1 MKPNKMRQS
10 KVIHCPP
17 PKGDLSSRPRRRA
30 LLAGLLLKSCV
41 LGSLFWGLNLT
52 ALAAQAVAPE
62 NSALSLSQALADMH
76 QNHPSLKACQQ
87 ELKALENQAQSAGL
101 LENPQIEALGEDFLG
116 NAASSGQNY
125 MQFTLSASQKLPLG
139 GRLTQEQAVFK
150 QQVQTQQAQCDL
162 RKRHLEQEL
171 GRHFLAVLNGQ
182 ESLALA
188 QALLARAQTL
198 LKQTERLIEA
208 GKMTRLERTFPA
220 TEVARLEIE
229 TEQKQLLLQLSRQ
242 TLSSF
247 WQAQPVSE
255 RVLTPLF
262 AKAPQVENAEMLI
275 SAHPHSQELQ
285 MRILLAQQEKDLA
298 LARFWPDLSLG
309 SGLRWHPQSQEL
321 GLNLSLGVPLQI
333 FSSPG
338 LAVELAQIRLEQAK
352 LEKQALESQLKREL
366 DQLLAKIEQAQ
377 QREKRYRQ
385 ELLPLAEV
393 HLENLNRLLEMGK
406 ITALQV
412 LQAQQQWLH
421 LQTETLR
428 ARQDLSELYLS
439 LAFWNPAFLN

>member
-1 MKPNKMRQS
+1 M
-10 KVIHCPP
+10 IHGNTK
-17 PKGDLSSRPRRRA
+17 KGDLISRPRRLA
-30 LLAGLLLKSCV
+30 LLAGLW
-41 LGSLFWGLNLT
+41 LGSLFGAANLP
-52 ALAAQAVAPE
+52 ALAVPPE
-62 NSALSLSQALADMH
+62 TPALSLSQALADMH
-76 QNHPSLKACQQ
+76 QSHPSLKACQQ

-139 GRLTQEQAVFK
+139 GRLTQQQAVFK
-150 QQVQTQQAQCDL
+150 QQWQTQQAQCDL
-162 RKRHLEQEL
+162 RRRHLDQEL
-171 GRHFLAVLNGQ
+171 SRHFLAVLNGQ

-188 QALLARAQTL
+188 QVLLARAQTL

-208 GKMTRLERTFPA
+208 GKLTQLERTFPA

-242 TLSSF
+242 TLSSY

-255 RVLTPLF
+255 RVLTPVF
-262 AKAPQVENAEMLI
+262 AKAPVQVENAAALI
-275 SAHPHSQELQ
+275 AAHPHSQELQ
-285 MRILLAQQEKDLA
+285 MRILLAQQEKELA
-298 LARFWPDLSLG
+298 LARSWPDLSLG

-338 LAVELAQIRLEQAK
+338 LAVELAQIRLEQAA

-366 DQLLAKIEQAQ
+366 NQLLAKIEQAQ

-385 ELLPLAEV
+385 ELLPLAET
-393 HLENLNRLLEMGK
+393 HLQNLNRLLEMGK

-412 LQAQQQWLH
+412 LQAQQQWLQ

-428 ARQDLSELYLS
+428 ARQDLCELYLS

>member
-1 MKPNKMRQS
+1 M
-10 KVIHCPP
+10 IHGNTK
-17 PKGDLSSRPRRRA
+17 KGIVSLRPRRLG
-30 LLAGLLLKSCV
+30 LLASLW
-41 LGSLFWGLNLT
+41 LGSLFGGGNLS
-52 ALAAQAVAPE
+52 ALAVPPE
-62 NSALSLSQALADMH
+62 TPALSLYQALADMH
-76 QNHPSLKACQQ
+76 QSHPSLKACQQ
-87 ELKALENQAQSAGL
+87 ELNALENQAQTAGL

-139 GRLTQEQAVFK
+139 GRLTQQQAVFK
-150 QQVQTQQAQCDL
+150 QQWQTQQAQCDL
-162 RKRHLEQEL
+162 RRRHLDQEL
-171 GRHFLAVLNGQ
+171 SRHFLAVLNGQ

-188 QALLARAQTL
+188 QVLLARAQTL
-198 LKQTERLIEA
+198 LKQTERLIDA
-208 GKMTRLERTFPA
+208 GKMTQLERTFPA

-242 TLSSF
+242 TLSSY

-262 AKAPQVENAEMLI
+262 GSAPPQVENALALI
-275 SAHPHSQELQ
+275 EAHPHSQELQ
-285 MRILLAQQEKDLA
+285 MRILLAQQEKELA

-338 LAVELAQIRLEQAK
+338 LAVELAQIRLEQAR

-366 DQLLAKIEQAQ
+366 NQLLAKIQQAQ

-385 ELLPLAEV
+385 QLLPLAEA
-393 HLENLNRLLEMGK
+393 HLEHLNRLLEMGK
-406 ITALQV
+406 ITVLQV
-412 LQAQQQWLH
+412 LQAQQQWLL

-439 LAFWNPAFLN
+439 LAFWNPAFIN

>member
-1 MKPNKMRQS
+1 M
-10 KVIHCPP
+10 
-17 PKGDLSSRPRRRA
+17 SSRPRRRT

-41 LGSLFWGLNLT
+41 LGSLFGGLNLT
-52 ALAAQAVAPE
+52 ALAAQALAPE
-62 NSALSLSQALADMH
+62 NTTLSLSQALADMH

-139 GRLTQEQAVFK
+139 GRLNQQQAVFK
-150 QQVQTQQAQCDL
+150 QQWQTQKSQCDL
-162 RKRHLEQEL
+162 RKRHLDQEL
-171 GRHFLAVLNGQ
+171 SRHFLAVLNGQ

-208 GKMTRLERTFPA
+208 GKLTQLERTFPA

-229 TEQKQLLLQLSRQ
+229 SEQKQLLLQLSRQ
-242 TLSSF
+242 TLSSY

-262 AKAPQVENAEMLI
+262 VKAPQVENTLALI
-275 SAHPHSQELQ
+275 AAHPQSQELQ
-285 MRILLAQQEKDLA
+285 MRILLAQQEKELA

-338 LAVELAQIRLEQAK
+338 LAVELAQIRLEQAT

-366 DQLLAKIEQAQ
+366 NQLLAKIEQAQ

-385 ELLPLAEV
+385 ELLPLAEA

>member
-1 MKPNKMRQS
+1 MRQMS
-10 KVIHCPP
+10 LHGNTK
-17 PKGDLSSRPRRRA
+17 KGGLSSRTRRLA
-30 LLAGLLLKSCV
+30 LLVGLV
-41 LGSLFWGLNLT
+41 LGSLFGGGNLT
-52 ALAAQAVAPE
+52 ALAAQALAPE
-62 NSALSLSQALADMH
+62 NTALSLSQALADMH

-139 GRLTQEQAVFK
+139 GRLNQQQAVLK
-150 QQVQTQQAQCDL
+150 QQWQTQQAQCDL
-162 RKRHLEQEL
+162 RKRHLDQEL
-171 GRHFLAVLNGQ
+171 SRHFLAVLNGQ

-208 GKMTRLERTFPA
+208 GKLTQLERTFPA

-242 TLSSF
+242 TLSSY

-262 AKAPQVENAEMLI
+262 ARAPQVENAAALI
-275 SAHPHSQELQ
+275 AAHPHSQELQ
-285 MRILLAQQEKDLA
+285 LRILLAQQEKELA

-338 LAVELAQIRLEQAK
+338 LAVELAQIRLEQAR

-385 ELLPLAEV
+385 ELLPLAET
-393 HLENLNRLLEMGK
+393 HLQNLNRLLEMGK

-412 LQAQQQWLH
+412 LQAQQQWLQ